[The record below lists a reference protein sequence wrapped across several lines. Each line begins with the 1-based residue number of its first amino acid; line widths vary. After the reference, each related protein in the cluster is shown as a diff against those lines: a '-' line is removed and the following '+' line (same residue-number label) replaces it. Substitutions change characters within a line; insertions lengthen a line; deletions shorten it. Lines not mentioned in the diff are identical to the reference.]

1 LVNTGFVWLTP
12 PAPCAGKST
21 LVKILSGIVKPD
33 SGRIELNEVS
43 FRPDSLMA
51 VLGRHIDRR
60 PGTQPAP
67 TIRRCRSWSGASLA
81 PASVKANE
89 RGAAEALAAFGAGD
103 IGRYGSQSVAGAE
116 AAHWD
121 RARGQSPAA
130 PAVFSITYPDA
141 AIRWNYAAAFGCSVQ
156 APFFAFNDWI

>member
-67 TIRRCRSWSGASLA
+67 TF
-81 PASVKANE
+81 
-89 RGAAEALAAFGAGD
+89 GAAAAGQEL
-103 IGRYGSQSVAGAE
+103 RWHPLRSRRMS
-116 AAHWD
+116 AA
-121 RARGQSPAA
+121 RQR
-130 PAVFSITYPDA
+130 
-141 AIRWNYAAAFGCSVQ
+141 R
-156 APFFAFNDWI
+156 